1 MSMII
6 ITNRSICLDE
16 QLIVVKVNDQCK
28 ERLDEHKCRSIFNSC
43 LCLSFS
49 SSLNI
54 FRFKQDCFLY
64 TEKRRRRENVKKKKN
79 EQQRKKREKKRQNT
93 HKQDN
98 ELLLSFTATSVTP
111 NKLFEITKRTA
122 SAATATTTTTIAASC
137 LFS

>member
-64 TEKRRRRENVKKKKN
+64 TEKKKKKKK
-79 EQQRKKREKKRQNT
+79 RKREEKEERTTTKKEREKKAKHTQTRQRT
-93 HKQDN
+93 
-98 ELLLSFTATSVTP
+98 TA
-111 NKLFEITKRTA
+111 FFH
-122 SAATATTTTTIAASC
+122 C
-137 LFS
+137 Y